1 MDGTSQPAAASVPL
15 STPLR
20 DQDVLR
26 RLSVHLEC
34 VQVEQVMVAD
44 LGWAAGGE
52 SKPFSA
58 HTGKRK
64 WLPRGTGHLDKQ
76 ERAEKDVHGQT
87 GNSPS

>member
-52 SKPFSA
+52 SKPFSGLHREEEMA
-58 HTGKRK
+58 AS
-64 WLPRGTGHLDKQ
+64 GHW
-76 ERAEKDVHGQT
+76 APG
-87 GNSPS
+87 